1 MKFKNI
7 IVGVI
12 EETENEF
19 IIEQFLKNSD
29 TYEVVEEETKEDAI
43 KPGEA
48 VEAAEEVEEVEEAE
62 IIEETKT
69 PKNKK

>member
-19 IIEQFLKNSD
+19 TIEQFLKNPD
-29 TYEVVEEETKEDAI
+29 MYEVVEEETKEDAI

-48 VEAAEEVEEVEEAE
+48 VEEVEEAE

>member
-19 IIEQFLKNSD
+19 VIEQFLKNPD
-29 TYEVVEEETKEDAI
+29 MFEVVEEIKE
-43 KPGEA
+43 
-48 VEAAEEVEEVEEAE
+48 
-62 IIEETKT
+62 
-69 PKNKK
+69 PKK

>member
-48 VEAAEEVEEVEEAE
+48 VEEVEEVEEAE

>member
-12 EETENEF
+12 EETENELT
-19 IIEQFLKNSD
+19 IEQFLKNPD
-29 TYEVVEEETKEDAI
+29 MYEVIEDT
-43 KPGEA
+43 
-48 VEAAEEVEEVEEAE
+48 VEEVTE
-62 IIEETKT
+62 

>member
-7 IVGVI
+7 ILGVI

-19 IIEQFLKNSD
+19 TIEQFLKNPDMHEVIED
-29 TYEVVEEETKEDAI
+29 T
-43 KPGEA
+43 
-48 VEAAEEVEEVEEAE
+48 VEEVTE
-62 IIEETKT
+62 

>member
-7 IVGVI
+7 ILGVI

-19 IIEQFLKNSD
+19 TIEQFLKNPD
-29 TYEVVEEETKEDAI
+29 MYEVIEDT
-43 KPGEA
+43 
-48 VEAAEEVEEVEEAE
+48 VEEVTE
-62 IIEETKT
+62 